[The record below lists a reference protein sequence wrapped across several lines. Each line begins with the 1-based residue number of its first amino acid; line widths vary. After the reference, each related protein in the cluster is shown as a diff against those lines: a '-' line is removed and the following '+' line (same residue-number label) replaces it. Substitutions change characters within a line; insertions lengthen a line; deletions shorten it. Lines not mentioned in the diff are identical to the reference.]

1 VRRHTRPLPEL
12 WPFWKDRAAVG
23 AHPFQFT
30 LPHDV
35 ERIVTGLR
43 SYDRDAWAAAFSAA
57 AGCQLALRALRDA

>member
-1 VRRHTRPLPEL
+1 
-12 WPFWKDRAAVG
+12 VG